1 MHPSGLFGTSQLVD
15 VGAARQV
22 IVEPAGGR
30 PSRKPLPNVG
40 CGDVTGR
47 SSLYVWI
54 LVKLVLTPCQFFASE
69 CSSFWKGSLQRSV
82 ARDVHEFLQVR
93 F

>member
-1 MHPSGLFGTSQLVD
+1 MHPSGPFGTSQLVD

-30 PSRKPLPNVG
+30 PSKEALAYVG
-40 CGDVTGR
+40 CGGITGG

-54 LVKLVLTPCQFFASE
+54 LAKLVLTPCRFLASD
-69 CSSFWKGSLQRSV
+69 CSSFWEGSLQRSV
-82 ARDVHEFLQVR
+82 A
-93 F
+93 

>member
-30 PSRKPLPNVG
+30 PSRKPLPTS
-40 CGDVTGR
+40 DVAALRVDLHCMYG
-47 SSLYVWI
+47 SS
-54 LVKLVLTPCQFFASE
+54 
-69 CSSFWKGSLQRSV
+69 
-82 ARDVHEFLQVR
+82 
-93 F
+93 